1 MRSLKLSLAYRTM
14 YNRSW
19 IRLRLPLLPKITHP
33 SCYQTGIY
41 STTPNIFHFY
51 CTNALANTSHST
63 VSSQETDT
71 NMKSEPCIDIAEI
84 PNLTDNQLLEV
95 ISQLRD
101 YYLTTFAPGE
111 LKRRARSPLVKAID
125 EECIHRG
132 KRTWDLDK
140 TIEVIDMFHPR
151 GFYLCPNL
159 LFWALKMKFMKA
171 MKSPSPTMMKYI
183 SVIEKHKFWTKYNLK
198 LYSLEFTLI
207 KKLHH
212 LTLPEISAVL
222 HIMNLHRGKIVSR
235 ELLANIYDKLM
246 EGIDQ
251 LDSHVLSTF
260 LKFFSHQS
268 IDGIDFTRLVDHLLV
283 RLPSSNASLAGSA
296 ASFCC
301 RHKIDN
307 PLVLDQLAAYL
318 SNRLPNINIVELET
332 IVQTLVFFNYNSP
345 NIYQQVID
353 NFEVEPLRSNVIEHP
368 KRLSKILGNLCLI
381 EIYPFQ
387 YVDRVLSKEFLHETF
402 GKKLNYHN
410 VLREIMIL
418 DGCVKAEFPHYEG
431 NKLDES
437 LEENLYCRSS
447 SHIHHYLQTEG
458 DTVIPGKSIAHDEF
472 HYQPTS
478 HNKTILDARRILK
491 SIFTGGDCDSESEY
505 VHTCYVLPFLPRP
518 DLLFCLDREK
528 RAAVKLGDEI
538 LNSIRVDYRKLR
550 DECVDWYVVMSIGLH
565 SDIVEDG
572 NVVIYGK
579 DIAKERILSKL
590 GFKLIKIVPEIWFGW
605 SEERRRDYLR
615 ETMS

>member
-1 MRSLKLSLAYRTM
+1 MRSLKLSLAYRAM

-19 IRLRLPLLPKITHP
+19 IRLRLPELPKTIHP
-33 SCYQTGIY
+33 SCYQTGIN
-41 STTPNIFHFY
+41 STPNLFHFY
-51 CTNALANTSHST
+51 CTNALANTSNST
-63 VSSQETDT
+63 VSSQETEV
-71 NMKSEPCIDIAEI
+71 KSEPSVDIAEI
-84 PNLTDNQLLEV
+84 PNLTDDRLLEV

-101 YYLTTFAPGE
+101 YYLTFAAGE

-151 GFYLCPNL
+151 GYYLCPNL

-183 SVIEKHKFWTKYNLK
+183 AVIEKHKFWTKYNLK

-222 HIMNLHRGKIVSR
+222 HIMNLHKGKIVSR
-235 ELLANIYDKLM
+235 ELLANIYDKLID
-246 EGIDQ
+246 GIDQ

-307 PLVLDQLAAYL
+307 PLVLDQLAEYL

-332 IVQTLVFFNYNSP
+332 IVQTLVFFNYNSHQ
-345 NIYQQVID
+345 IYQKVID
-353 NFEVEPLRSNVIEHP
+353 NFQVEPLRSNVIEHP

-381 EIYPFQ
+381 EVYPFQ

-402 GKKLNYHN
+402 GKKLSYHN

-418 DGCVKAEFPHYEG
+418 DGCVKAEFPNYEG

-437 LEENLYCRSS
+437 LVENLYCRSS

-458 DTVIPGKSIAHDEF
+458 DTVIPGKSIAQDEI
-472 HYQPTS
+472 HYEPTS

-491 SIFTGGDCDSESEY
+491 SVFAGGDSELY

-528 RAAVKLGDEI
+528 RAVKLPDEI
-538 LNSIRVDYRKLR
+538 LNSIRVDYRKLLR

-565 SDIVEDG
+565 SDVKDG

-590 GFKLIKIVPEIWFGW
+590 GFKLIKIVPEIWFEW
-605 SEERRRDYLR
+605 SEERRKDYLS